1 MMAKIPVRR
10 KKREVKRRFFKDT
23 CSVKSYIS
31 DLIYRFESGELTEK
45 DYRALLSGAL
55 GLLKVHTQLYYEKGL
70 IPLQAELRELREEL
84 ENESL

>member
-1 MMAKIPVRR
+1 MVKIPV
-10 KKREVKRRFFKDT
+10 KPKQKEVKRRYFKDT
-23 CSVKSYIS
+23 WSVKSYIS
-31 DLIYRFESGELTEK
+31 DLIYRFECGELTEK

-70 IPLQAELRELREEL
+70 IPLQSELRELREEL